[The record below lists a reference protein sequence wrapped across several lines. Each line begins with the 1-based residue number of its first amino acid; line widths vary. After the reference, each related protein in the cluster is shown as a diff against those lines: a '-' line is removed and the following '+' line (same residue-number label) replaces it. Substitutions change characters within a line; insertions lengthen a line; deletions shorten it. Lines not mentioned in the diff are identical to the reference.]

1 MNLIEQAEAD
11 LSFTLEDKDN
21 GFGVALQFQDA
32 TKTYVELVCQTTDIG
47 FFQDMDTG
55 MGIIGRTVEVV
66 FRLSSSI
73 ALNIPYPTK
82 GTIVKYFTTAG
93 VESKLKVQDIAPD
106 RKIGVIKL
114 TMEIVKNGG

>member
-1 MNLIEQAEAD
+1 MNLIEQAEKD
-11 LSFTLEDKDN
+11 LSITLEDKDN
-21 GFGVALQFQDA
+21 GFGVALQFQDN
-32 TKTYVELVCQTTDIG
+32 TKAYVELICQTTDIG

-55 MGIIGRTVEVV
+55 MGIIGRNVEIV

-82 GTIVKYFTTAG
+82 QMIVKYFTTAG
-93 VESKLKVQDIAPD
+93 IESKLQVQDIAPD
-106 RKIGVIKL
+106 RKMGVIKL

>member
-1 MNLIEQAEAD
+1 MNLIEQAEKD

-21 GFGVALQFQDA
+21 GFGVALQFQDN
-32 TKTYVELVCQTTDIG
+32 TKTYVELICQTTDIG

-55 MGIIGRTVEVV
+55 MGVLGRTVEIV

-73 ALNIPYPTK
+73 ALNIPYPTTGK
-82 GTIVKYFTTAG
+82 IIKYFTTAG
-93 VESKLKVQDIAPD
+93 VESKLKIQGIMPD
-106 RKIGVIKL
+106 RKIGVVKL